1 VTERRALLLL
11 LVPALVYGVVV
22 YRGYDGD
29 DYLRGDCPYYL
40 YTATS
45 LLQDQDLDL
54 SNQIPG
60 GLSFHFDQ
68 VSLDRRGR
76 VVPKHPIAMAVASLP
91 FVGPLGRAG
100 TLVFN
105 VTVLL
110 GLLGALY
117 ALTRHAAAPLAAAF
131 AVALTGTLSFLPHY
145 AWNVSP
151 DLFATLAVVG
161 GFLALA
167 ADQPLRWRDAAG
179 GLLLG
184 IACAAKPAFACL
196 VPAALLLVVPRW
208 RTRLW
213 PALGGLAAPL
223 AAMAALN
230 LHLFGAPHVTAYDRI
245 ARLGRHGVETYTQ
258 RDDFRQS
265 IVKGLKRQLR
275 HPTQG
280 LLATSAVTLVS
291 WLGFAALVRRHRRLA
306 VAIALG
312 SAALILLFASYQLWD
327 SSHYGNRHLMPAV
340 ALAAVP
346 LGALLDAAFG
356 FFRRRTVA

>member
-1 VTERRALLLL
+1 VSERWALLL
-11 LVPALVYGVVV
+11 LVPALVYGVILF
-22 YRGYDGD
+22 RGYDGG

-45 LLQDQDLDL
+45 LLQDQDLDI
-54 SNQIPG
+54 SNHLPG

-76 VVPKHPIAMAVASLP
+76 VVPKHPIAMALASLP

-110 GLLGALY
+110 GLLGTLY
-117 ALTRHAAAPLAAAF
+117 ALTRHAAAPVAAAL

-145 AWNVSP
+145 AWNFSP
-151 DLFATLAVVG
+151 DLFATLAVAG

-167 ADQPLRWRDAAG
+167 ADKPPRWRDAAG
-179 GLLLG
+179 GALLG
-184 IACAAKPAFACL
+184 VACAAKPAFAVL
-196 VPAALLLVVPRW
+196 APGALLMLLPSW
-208 RTRLW
+208 RTRLL
-213 PALGGLAAPL
+213 PAAAGLAVPL

-230 LHLFGAPHVTAYDRI
+230 THLFGAPHVTSYDRI
-245 ARLGRHGVETYTQ
+245 ARLGLHGVETYTQ
-258 RDDFRQS
+258 RDDFTQPM
-265 IVKGLKRQLR
+265 VKGLKRQLR

-280 LLATSAVTLVS
+280 LLATSAITLVS
-291 WLGFAALVRRHRRLA
+291 WVGFVALFRRHRRLA
-306 VAIALG
+306 VAIAAG
-312 SAALILLFASYQLWD
+312 SGALILFFASYRLWD

-340 ALAAVP
+340 VLAAAP

>member
-1 VTERRALLLL
+1 
-11 LVPALVYGVVV
+11 
-22 YRGYDGD
+22 
-29 DYLRGDCPYYL
+29 
-40 YTATS
+40 
-45 LLQDQDLDL
+45 
-54 SNQIPG
+54 
-60 GLSFHFDQ
+60 
-68 VSLDRRGR
+68 
-76 VVPKHPIAMAVASLP
+76 VVPKHPIAMALASLP

-110 GLLGALY
+110 GLLGTLY
-117 ALTRHAAAPLAAAF
+117 ALTRHAAAPVAAAL

-145 AWNVSP
+145 AWNFSP
-151 DLFATLAVVG
+151 DLFATLALAG

-167 ADQPLRWRDAAG
+167 ADKAPRWRDAVG

-196 VPAALLLVVPRW
+196 VPAALLLVMPWW

-213 PALGGLAAPL
+213 PALGGLAIPL

-230 LHLFGAPHVTAYDRI
+230 VHLFGAPHVTAYDRI
-245 ARLGRHGVETYTQ
+245 ARLGEHGVETYTQ
-258 RDDFRQS
+258 RDDFRQP
-265 IVKGLKRQLR
+265 IVKGLRRQLR

-280 LLATSAVTLVS
+280 LLATSTVTLVS

-306 VAIALG
+306 LAIAFG
-312 SAALILLFASYQLWD
+312 SAALILFFAGYQLWD
-327 SSHYGNRHLMPAV
+327 SSHYGNRHLMPVV
-340 ALAAVP
+340 ALAALP